1 MTDAAQTLDEKQLKT
16 LLQQALGSINRGD
29 AASAESILHGILA
42 AKPEEPDALQL
53 LGLLRQVQG
62 SAEAEALYRRSLAA
76 KPDQPQVWNNLGKLL
91 RGLNR
96 VREAI
101 VAFRE
106 AVRVKPNFAEGH
118 LNLGIA
124 LSDLDD
130 FTGAEKSYREAL
142 RLQPNFVM
150 AKQSLVAALTK
161 QGRAQEAESLARQT
175 LAQAAHQPRQT
186 AALQHNLAI
195 ALSEQHKHEEALRYL
210 ASAQANAPDM
220 PMADTNRGN
229 ILQQMGRLEEAADS
243 YERALARNP
252 LDFMAHA
259 ELNRLLYRL
268 GREDAFLKSYDDAA
282 AGYPRHP
289 ALPLDKAG
297 LLLKSER
304 FALAKENFERA
315 IQIDP
320 LSVTAHDGLGLALA
334 QLNEFEASA
343 RAHEKAVALEPD
355 NANAWTN
362 YALTLLRARKSDKA
376 LFAAERAL
384 DAEPHNQNALAVWGL
399 ALQQLGDE
407 REPAL
412 NDYDSFVQIFDL
424 EPPEGFSDIETFN
437 HELNA
442 TLDSLHR
449 DRHQPLD
456 QTLRGGTQTLHHLFG
471 SGHAL
476 VEKLRAP
483 IDEAVT
489 AYIARMRDSELHPLL
504 SRRTKRFALRASW
517 SSRLSDCG
525 FHTNHVHPKG
535 WISSAYYVSLPGVV
549 AGEEQKQG
557 WIKFGEPPAEI
568 GDSAPYRR
576 AIQPKPGRLVLFPSY
591 MWHGTV
597 PFQSKEARTT
607 IAFDVV
613 PR

>member
-1 MTDAAQTLDEKQLKT
+1 MTDVAQKLDEKQIKT
-16 LLQQALGSINRGD
+16 LLQQALAFINRND
-29 AASAESILHGILA
+29 AASAETVLHGILA
-42 AKPEEPDALQL
+42 SAPEEPDALQL
-53 LGLLRQVQG
+53 LGLLRQMQG
-62 SAEAEALYRRSLAA
+62 SGEAETFYRRSLAA

-96 VREAI
+96 LREAI
-101 VAFRE
+101 AAFRE

-124 LSDLDD
+124 LSDLED

-150 AKQSLVAALTK
+150 AKQSLIAVLTK
-161 QGRAQEAESLARQT
+161 QGRAQEAEALARQT
-175 LAQAAHQPRQT
+175 LAQAAHSPRQA

-195 ALSEQHKHEEALRYL
+195 ALSAQQKHDEALRYL
-210 ASAQANAPDM
+210 ASAQADAPDM
-220 PMADTNRGN
+220 PMTDTNRGN
-229 ILQQMGRLEEAADS
+229 ILQQLGRLEEAVEA

-259 ELNRLLYRL
+259 EMNRLLYRL

-282 AGYPRHP
+282 VGYPRM
-289 ALPLDKAG
+289 AAIPLDKAG

-320 LSVTAHDGLGLALA
+320 ASVTAHDGLGLALA

-343 RAHEKAVALEPD
+343 RAHEKAVTIEPD
-355 NANAWTN
+355 NANAWAN
-362 YALTLLRARKSDKA
+362 FALTLLRSRQSDRA
-376 LFAAERAL
+376 LAAAERAL
-384 DAEPHNQNALAVWGL
+384 EAEPHNQNALAVWGL
-399 ALQQLGDE
+399 ALRQLGDE
-407 REPAL
+407 RESAL
-412 NDYDSFVQIFDL
+412 NGYSDFVQIFDL
-424 EPPEGFSDIETFN
+424 EPPEGFSDIEAFN

-442 TLDSLHR
+442 TLDNLHR

-471 SGHAL
+471 SGHGLA
-476 VEKLRAP
+476 EKLRVR
-483 IDEAVT
+483 IDAAIGT
-489 AYIARMRDSELHPLL
+489 YIARMKDSDAHPLL
-504 SRRTKRFALRASW
+504 SRRAKNFAYRGSW

-535 WISSAYYVSLPGVV
+535 WISSAYYVSLPEVV

-568 GDSAPYRR
+568 GDGSAYRR
-576 AIQPKPGRLVLFPSY
+576 AIQPRAGRLVLFPSY
-591 MWHGTV
+591 MWHGTI